1 VAVADDWFVSLDT
14 DIRPTIAEDGSI
26 DMGGLLE
33 LTDAAPSDAG
43 ARLGPNPDPTVI
55 ELLPPVGGDD
65 GEDDQCGKPPWA
77 GGPGGPPWAGGPGG
91 PPWAGGPGGPP
102 WAGDDCDP
110 GNGGPGNGGPGNGG
124 PGNGGPGRGGPPPWA
139 GGPGGPGRG

>member
-1 VAVADDWFVSLDT
+1 GVNVDGVAVADDWFVSLDT

-55 ELLPPVGGDD
+55 ELLPPVGEDES
-65 GEDDQCGKPPWA
+65 GE
-77 GGPGGPPWAGGPGG
+77 PG
-91 PPWAGGPGGPP
+91 
-102 WAGDDCDP
+102 DP
-110 GNGGPGNGGPGNGG
+110 GDPGDPGLPSWLRELIELLGKLIKWIIG
-124 PGNGGPGRGGPPPWA
+124 WPW
-139 GGPGGPGRG
+139 